1 MKTSRRAVAK
11 ERTVDEERQFLFLF
25 YGVNLANLA
34 YRLESQEASKA
45 TLKRKHKKYPY
56 SEYDLS
62 LAQVSEYL
70 FYLVKEGRDTD
81 KCHDICKSM
90 YFCALKRGHKSKHR
104 DETGLLG
111 W

>member
-1 MKTSRRAVAK
+1 MT
-11 ERTVDEERQFLFLF
+11 DEEQRQFLFLF

-34 YRLESQEASKA
+34 CRLESQEGSKA

-56 SEYDLS
+56 SKYDLS
-62 LAQVSEYL
+62 LTQVSEYL
-70 FYLVKEGRDTD
+70 FYLIKEAKDLD
-81 KCHDICKSM
+81 KCHDICKSL
-90 YFCALKRGHKSKHR
+90 YFCTLERGHKGKHR

>member
-1 MKTSRRAVAK
+1 MKRKHRPVVKDMTA
-11 ERTVDEERQFLFLF
+11 EEERVFLFLF
-25 YGVNLANLA
+25 YKVNLAALA
-34 YRLESQEASKA
+34 YRLESQEQSKA

-56 SEYDLS
+56 SKYDLS
-62 LAQVSEYL
+62 LTQVSEYL
-70 FYLVKEGRDTD
+70 FYLTKEAQDLD

-90 YFCALKRGHKSKHR
+90 YFCVLKRGHKGKHR